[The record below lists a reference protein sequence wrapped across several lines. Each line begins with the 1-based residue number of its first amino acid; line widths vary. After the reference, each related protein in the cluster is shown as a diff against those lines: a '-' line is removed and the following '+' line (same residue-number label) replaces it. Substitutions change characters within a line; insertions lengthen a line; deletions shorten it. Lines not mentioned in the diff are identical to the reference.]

1 MQKVYAAMV
10 YLHDS
15 YDMHA
20 IFKPGFPGML
30 ECFYAQEEL
39 VKLLMPDVAE
49 VFVSSAAMLD
59 AIAFQPLLT
68 QHHPMYIRRRTIS
81 LLPRSLQSGTSL
93 YSSMFYRSVPSFGS
107 GICSYT
113 AARMS

>member
-1 MQKVYAAMV
+1 MGSIAATFLCYMLPEKVYAAMV

-15 YDMHA
+15 YDMHT

-49 VFVSSAAMLD
+49 VFVGHYRTSRDVIL
-59 AIAFQPLLT
+59 QLTLLE
-68 QHHPMYIRRRTIS
+68 
-81 LLPRSLQSGTSL
+81 
-93 YSSMFYRSVPSFGS
+93 
-107 GICSYT
+107 
-113 AARMS
+113 